1 LLRLLGHRISAHK
14 LIAQKVSVGAQ
25 SNLPATAP
33 PFLSPQSRPYIQVN
47 FDLLLA
53 YLEYYYTMSF
63 IEVEQIGPV
72 LALTLNRPEKK
83 NAITQEMYQTL
94 ATKINEAAADFAI
107 RVVVI
112 NSNGDS
118 FTAGNDINDFANNP
132 SMGEGSPVFNFLF
145 AIHNFPKPLIAA
157 VKGRAVGIGTTM
169 LMHCD
174 LVTANPDTKFSMPF
188 VSLGL
193 VAEGGSSYLFPRLVG
208 HAKAAEILLTG
219 RTFSADEALAMGL
232 INKISTDEL
241 AAAMEFANEI
251 AEQPPEAVINTKA
264 LLKSGSHEALNQV
277 MRAESELF
285 RMAAE
290 SDEAQQAFM
299 NFLAKKSKVK

>member
-1 LLRLLGHRISAHK
+1 MSNILTEQLG
-14 LIAQKVSVGAQ
+14 SV
-25 SNLPATAP
+25 LH
-33 PFLSPQSRPYIQVN
+33 LK
-47 FDLLLA
+47 
-53 YLEYYYTMSF
+53 
-63 IEVEQIGPV
+63 
-72 LALTLNRPEKK
+72 LNRPEKK
-83 NAITQEMYQTL
+83 NALTQEMYQTL
-94 ATKINEAAADFAI
+94 ATKINEAAGDFAI

-112 NSNGDS
+112 SSEGDA

-132 SMGEGSPVFNFLF
+132 PMDEGSPVFNFLF

-157 VKGRAVGIGTTM
+157 VHGRAVGIGTTM

-174 LVTANPDTKFSMPF
+174 IVTANPNTIFSMPF

-219 RTFSADEALAMGL
+219 RDFLADEALQMGL
-232 INKISTDEL
+232 INTIADDQLS
-241 AAAMEFANEI
+241 AAMKFAQEL
-251 AEQPPEAVINTKA
+251 AEQPPTAVINTKA

-277 MRAESELF
+277 IRAEGELF
-285 RMAAE
+285 KMAMD

-299 NFLAKKSKVK
+299 NFLLKKSKG